1 MIKLSIGL
9 GYVHYGM
16 KRQAENRQFHIMQGL
31 TFLLDYYERR
41 KRSIHV
47 QERQEASYNIA
58 RTYHM
63 LGLTHLAIPFYQ
75 EVLDEAGKLHIE
87 GEEEDMTL
95 DAAYNLQTIFAMAG
109 NLELARRITCQW
121 LTV

>member
-1 MIKLSIGL
+1 MIQLSIGL

-31 TFLLDYYERR
+31 TFLLSYYKNRR
-41 KRSIHV
+41 QSASV
-47 QERQEASYNIA
+47 SERQEASYNMG

-63 LGLTHLAIPFYQ
+63 LGLTHLAAPFYE
-75 EVLDEAGKLHIE
+75 EVLSEAQLE
-87 GEEEDMTL
+87 GNHEEL
-95 DAAYNLQTIFAMAG
+95 KVDAAYNLQTIFAMTG
-109 NLELARRITCQW
+109 NWEMAERITSVW